1 MQTNDNRQL
10 YLDMQEHPERYTA
23 PELEAMMDELDR
35 EPDVE
40 EAWQRFEATHHTS
53 KTSSRRWLKIAAMFV
68 GVILMAGIALAAIH
82 HVSTKRMAPA
92 AVEVQPLKQE
102 PSSPVQ
108 FDNVPLDSVLSVVAA
123 HYRKVV
129 LFRDEAPRHMKLIMT
144 WQSDAPLGDFLDRLN
159 AFDGLSLRLQGDT
172 IFVETTTGEEDK
184 P

>member
-40 EAWQRFEATHHTS
+40 EAWQRFKAIHLTN
-53 KTSSRRWLKIAAMFV
+53 KTSSRRWLKIAAMFA

-82 HVSTKRMAPA
+82 LVSTKRMVPA

-102 PSSPVQ
+102 PTSPVQ

-129 LFRDEAPRHMKLIMT
+129 LFRDEALRHMKLIMT